1 MSKRKIYLASFF
13 AMAFLFSGREACAQG
28 WPVFDATKLTSLITS
43 YAAKLQGFPTS
54 LQNIQGMKDLQGVV
68 APQKLMEGLGGLGTL
83 GKKSQQVIGAFN
95 FGDTPVSKAGERG
108 ADAAS
113 AAAKA
118 AFYAK
123 EDDIAVEDLQELNAQ
138 REEATE
144 VARKQELAMS
154 VHMVANHDADVA
166 EFMET
171 VDKALENAA
180 QSGGLV
186 DQINA
191 NTLAIMAN
199 SIETKMQIELLMTNM
214 DKRVIDILRSVPVGG
229 YEKPKATVIDG
240 KSIDKG
246 EANVVL
252 E

>member
-1 MSKRKIYLASFF
+1 M
-13 AMAFLFSGREACAQG
+13 
-28 WPVFDATKLTSLITS
+28 
-43 YAAKLQGFPTS
+43 
-54 LQNIQGMKDLQGVV
+54 
-68 APQKLMEGLGGLGTL
+68 
-83 GKKSQQVIGAFN
+83 
-95 FGDTPVSKAGERG
+95 
-108 ADAAS
+108 
-113 AAAKA
+113 
-118 AFYAK
+118 
-123 EDDIAVEDLQELNAQ
+123 EDLQELNAQ